1 MATCTTVRIE
11 VMNMNRDFLTFV
23 VARLREG

>member
-1 MATCTTVRIE
+1 MATYTTVRIE

-23 VARLREG
+23 VARLREE